1 MFGLMDQLDSHLKQH
16 GYHKGV
22 IMKKIMILILI
33 CLGISFIASQYP
45 GTPNIKPP
53 IPADIDNAL
62 LTWAIINAATKE
74 QRDCH
79 LYIDRYQI
87 STTNSNENVIF
98 ETILDTY
105 TGEVISRK
113 KLDGTHY
120 TTY

>member
-1 MFGLMDQLDSHLKQH
+1 
-16 GYHKGV
+16 
-22 IMKKIMILILI
+22 MKKIIILILI
-33 CLGISFIASQYP
+33 SLGISFIASQYP

-53 IPADIDNAL
+53 IPADIDDAL

-87 STTNSNENVIF
+87 ATTMQDGNIY

-105 TGEVISRK
+105 IGKVVSRK
-113 KLDGTHY
+113 QVSWKEY
-120 TTY
+120 SRN